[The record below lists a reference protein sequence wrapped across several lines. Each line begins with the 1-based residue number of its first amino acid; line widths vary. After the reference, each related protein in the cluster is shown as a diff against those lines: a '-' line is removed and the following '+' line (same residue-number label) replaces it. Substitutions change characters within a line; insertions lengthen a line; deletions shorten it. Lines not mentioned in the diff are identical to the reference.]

1 MSLAVTDLSSLRIQ
15 NQLLT
20 AEVKRR
26 IDQLAAINTV
36 AATVGQS
43 LDLDVTLDTAL
54 TVVLEIVGAEAG
66 GISLIDHDTREV
78 VIRAQRGWT
87 RDLEKRPMRIPVDQG
102 MSGKVIQTNETVVDN
117 NLDGN
122 EDLAIPS
129 FLEEEFRSIV
139 MAPMHAR
146 GEIIGILSIM
156 SSTPNQFNEEII
168 GVLRAI
174 ADTVGVALNNAQL
187 YENALENEKNLGA
200 ILDSSTDGIIATD
213 QKSRVRLIN
222 HKAEDMFEVNA
233 TQLKGMPLRE
243 IPIEPNVRDVL
254 LRALNSRTEA
264 HQESFE
270 VTFESGLV
278 ASIAVLPIYFEQQIE
293 QHGSTD
299 GWVIVLRDVT
309 HLREAELSRA
319 QFIAAAAHD
328 MRSPLSVTLNSVKLL
343 DSMLEHPD
351 PTIAELI
358 GLAQNGVMRLQAL
371 IDDVLKL
378 EQIAAGYGVD
388 REPIEIASLLREAA
402 RQIKPL
408 IKDKKIDF
416 NLDVPEDLPIMNIDQ
431 ALFNRAVINYLDNAL
446 KYTPEGG
453 EISLKAFISD
463 NLLHIEVSD
472 NGPGIPPQEQP
483 RLFERFY
490 RAPGTRSLP
499 GTGLGLAIVK
509 SIAETNGGD
518 VYVRSHIEQGSTFG
532 MTLALNFANNGVNP
546 VSNG

>member
-1 MSLAVTDLSSLRIQ
+1 MTDLSSLRIQ

-43 LDLDVTLDTAL
+43 LDLDVTLDTAIN
-54 TVVLEIVGAEAG
+54 VVLEIVGAEAG
-66 GISLIDHDTREV
+66 GISLIDNENGEV
-78 VIRAQRGWT
+78 VVRAQRGWT

-102 MSGKVIQTNETVVDN
+102 MSGQVIQTNDVVVDN
-117 NLDGN
+117 NFDGN

-129 FLEEEFRSIV
+129 FHEEQFRSIV

-146 GEIIGILSIM
+146 SEIIGILSIM
-156 SSTPNQFNEEII
+156 SSKPDQFNDEII

-200 ILDSSTDGIIATD
+200 ILDSSTDGIIATN
-213 QKSRVRLIN
+213 QNSRVRLIN
-222 HKAEDMFEVNA
+222 HKAAAMFEVNA
-233 TQLKGMPLRE
+233 ARLIGIPLRE

-254 LRALNSRTEA
+254 LRALSSRTKT

-270 VTFESGLV
+270 VAFESGLI
-278 ASIAVLPIYFEQQIE
+278 ASIAVLPIYFEQQI
-293 QHGSTD
+293 QQNGTTD

-309 HLREAELSRA
+309 HLRKAELSRA

-358 GLAQNGVMRLQAL
+358 GLAENGVTRLQAL

-378 EQIAAGYGVD
+378 EQIEAGYGVE
-388 REPIEIASLLREAA
+388 REPIEVAALLREAG
-402 RQIKPL
+402 RQMRPL
-408 IKDKKIDF
+408 MKAKQIELKLELED
-416 NLDVPEDLPIMNIDQ
+416 DLPTMNLDQ
-431 ALFNRAVINYLDNAL
+431 ALLNRALINYLDNAT

-453 EISLKAFISD
+453 TILLKAFTKSE
-463 NLLHIEVSD
+463 LLHIEVTD
-472 NGPGIPPQEQP
+472 NGPGIPPPDQV

-490 RAPGTRSLP
+490 RAPGTRNLP

-509 SIAETNGGD
+509 SVAETNGGD
-518 VYVRSHIEQGSTFG
+518 VYVRSNPDQGSTFG
-532 MTLALNFANNGVNP
+532 MTIRMDFAVN
-546 VSNG
+546 SK